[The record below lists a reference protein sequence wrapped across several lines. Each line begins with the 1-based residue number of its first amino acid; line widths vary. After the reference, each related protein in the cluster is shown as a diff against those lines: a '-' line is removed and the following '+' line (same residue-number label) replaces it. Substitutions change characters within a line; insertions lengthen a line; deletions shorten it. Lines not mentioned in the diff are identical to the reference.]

1 MIIKKIDYLFNLF
14 IIIIIMALLFN
25 NKFSIIQKY
34 SFDND
39 NDLNLS
45 HIINYFEN
53 YLESNINI
61 IHPEYI
67 KHLYDNTKHNISN
80 IDNTILDIFKNHL
93 KKIKIPIQSL
103 IKKEEYTIDTGINK
117 LLVKYKNKITF
128 MNDIINID
136 INRYYYIFH
145 NIILT
150 DQLII
155 LFIENEL
162 PDIIKQHNIKDLI
175 LLITHISNI
184 SINDDYI
191 WFLKLIGKI
200 IRNNI
205 PTITENIIMKN
216 SYEIKIISNYIKDI
230 NTIFS
235 FLKDKLYYITVSLS
249 DVLFEKIIS
258 VIKEENNFNEFYYLI
273 KVFFKSYNL
282 KNFSDSLRHSIRN
295 QISLKLTKYSKNL
308 DECDDIQ
315 IFKIIEVLL
324 LINEYQLIN
333 TPIYLLLNIDRIHSN
348 IIPFINFYINDPIV
362 FKLIDTIYSI
372 KNIDKFIIEYH
383 TELIKRLLSDNV
395 NTKNESII
403 VSLLVNKFGEKINRK
418 LLKCMIDYEMSE
430 SILSKFISIS
440 SRYSNESFVKHDTLK
455 IITTSYDS
463 WNINFNNGYID
474 INDFLSL
481 PLLSTG
487 LYSLMKAYSSEY
499 SMITNH
505 KKKYIWLLQ
514 FGEVIIEYN
523 SYQIKLLPIQLL
535 ILELFNVAESFHISK
550 IKDTFSKIFKNYQ
563 LDYLLNVIKS
573 LEISGIVKN
582 IEDTLYLSDTVY
594 NTDLI
599 TLYYNCLNQ
608 EVTDNIGNE
617 IAHTRNDIICSL
629 INSSL
634 KKSNKNISEL
644 LNELTQNIKLFPVD
658 IKLLETSLEHMI
670 KYDYI
675 EKDNSTY
682 KKLYY

>member
-1 MIIKKIDYLFNLF
+1 MT
-14 IIIIIMALLFN
+14 LLFN
-25 NKFSIIQKY
+25 NKFNIIQEY

-39 NDLNLS
+39 NNLNLS
-45 HIINYFEN
+45 HIVNYFEN
-53 YLESNINI
+53 YLESDINI

-67 KHLYDNTKHNISN
+67 AQLYNNTNHNISN

-103 IKKEEYTIDTGINK
+103 IKKEEYTIETGINK
-117 LLVKYKNKITF
+117 LLVKYRNKIIF
-128 MNDIINID
+128 INNIINID
-136 INRYYYIFH
+136 INRYYSIFH

-162 PDIIKQHNIKDLI
+162 PEIIKQNNTKDLV

-184 SINDDYI
+184 TINDDYI

-216 SYEIKIISNYIKDI
+216 SYEIKIISNYILNI
-230 NTIFS
+230 NNIFN
-235 FLKDKLYYITVSLS
+235 FLKDKIQYITMPLN
-249 DVLFEKIIS
+249 DVLFEKINSI
-258 VIKEENNFNEFYYLI
+258 IKEEDNFIEFYYLI
-273 KVFFKSYNL
+273 KEFFKSYNL
-282 KNFSDSLRHSIRN
+282 KNFSDILKITIRN
-295 QISLKLTKYSKNL
+295 QISLRLTKYSKKI
-308 DECDDIQ
+308 DDYDDNQ
-315 IFKIIEVLL
+315 IFKIIEI
-324 LINEYQLIN
+324 LILTNEYQIIN
-333 TPIYLLLNIDRIHSN
+333 IPISVLLNIDKIYDN
-348 IIPFINFYINDPIV
+348 IIPFINYNINNPII
-362 FKLIDTIYSI
+362 FKLIDIIYNI
-372 KNIDKFIIEYH
+372 KNIDKFIIQYH
-383 TELIKRLLSDNV
+383 TELIKRLLSDNI
-395 NTKNESII
+395 NLKHETTL
-403 VSLLVNKFGEKINRK
+403 VSLLVNKFGEKINIK
-418 LLKCMIDYEMSE
+418 LLKCITDYKLSV
-430 SILSKFISIS
+430 SILSRFISNTS
-440 SRYSNESFVKHDTLK
+440 PYSNESYIKNDTLK

-474 INDFLSL
+474 TTEFLLL

-487 LYSLMKAYSSEY
+487 LYSLMREYSSEY
-499 SMITNH
+499 SMFTNC

-523 SYQIKLLPIQLL
+523 NYQIKLLPIQLM
-535 ILELFNVAESFHISK
+535 ILELFNVTESFNISK
-550 IKDTFSKIFKNYQ
+550 IKTTFSNVFKNYQ
-563 LDYLLNVIKS
+563 FDYLLNVIKS

-582 IEDTLYLSDTVY
+582 IEDTLHLSDTVY

-608 EVTDNIGNE
+608 KIIINNNIEDE

-634 KKSNKNISEL
+634 KKGAKNISEL
-644 LNELTQNIKLFPVD
+644 FDEITQNIKLFSVD
-658 IKLLETSLEHMI
+658 IKLIEKSLEHMI

-675 EKDNSTY
+675 EEDNSKY
-682 KKLYY
+682 RKLYY